1 MVLAVAMLI
10 VVGLVAV
17 ARSAFG
23 GTTSTAAAVTDQ
35 TSPVADVS
43 TTIPG
48 ASDGGNTSLPVG
60 SPVTTLA
67 TVAPRAPHTPTA
79 ADPAKVLLVGDS
91 EAGGLSPYLQKALA
105 ATGVVSMTTDYKVS
119 TGLVRPDFFDWPAH
133 LQQSV
138 PLAGPDIVVALFGGN
153 DGQAFLGTDASAGAA
168 AGKSVDSPQW
178 RAEYAKRIGAL
189 MDFLSSGGRTLVWV
203 GVPNAEK
210 ADLTARLAV
219 QNEVVQA
226 EVAKRPKVIFVDS
239 WRHFIGIDGVSFAP
253 YVLDPRD
260 GGYKAVRSQKDGFH
274 LNTDGESIL
283 AVYVSDAVDT
293 DLRARGASI

>member
-1 MVLAVAMLI
+1 MLTVL
-10 VVGLVAV
+10 GLVAV
-17 ARSAFG
+17 ARSTFG
-23 GTTSTAAAVTDQ
+23 SDASTAAGVTNPTSTAVDG
-35 TSPVADVS
+35 S

-48 ASDGGNTSLPVG
+48 APDDGTASAILPVG
-60 SPVTTLA
+60 SSVTTLA
-67 TVAPRAPHTPTA
+67 SVAPRAPHTPTS

-133 LQQSV
+133 LQQTI
-138 PLAGPDIVVALFGGN
+138 PLADPAIVVALFGGN
-153 DGQAFLGTDASAGAA
+153 DGQSFLGKDPNAGAA
-168 AGKSVDSPQW
+168 AGKSVDSPEW

-189 MDFLSSGGRTLVWV
+189 MDFLSAGGRTLVWV
-203 GVPNAEK
+203 GVPNALK

-219 QNEVVQA
+219 QNEVVQS

-260 GGYKAVRSQKDGFH
+260 GGYKPVRNQTDGFH